1 MLIIIS
7 DRTNVT
13 SKVEMNNDGMGFRVH
28 IPTVLIGKKDGE
40 ALIQEFS
47 TLMDARPYGIM
58 SFNDSKRVE
67 KVYNILIYSSHL

>member
-40 ALIQEFS
+40 ALIQEF
-47 TLMDARPYGIM
+47 
-58 SFNDSKRVE
+58 
-67 KVYNILIYSSHL
+67 